1 MRAAAL
7 ADALEDFAPRRR
19 VASFVMPFAVADAPE
34 ETSLLLVDASDPP
47 SPSHAEAEAL
57 EALAERLRH
66 EHDAELAAERERHAA
81 ELAALNERIGELV
94 GTTLVAEMETARDSV
109 VSLVTSVVARI
120 LAPVLSSDVQGRSLI
135 ALAEVVRDAIDDA
148 ESTRVRISGSLAMY
162 EALCRAVPD
171 KVDRFDF
178 TESASVDLSV
188 RIDSRLFETRIS
200 EWSASLEEAMA

>member
-1 MRAAAL
+1 ML
-7 ADALEDFAPRRR
+7 D
-19 VASFVMPFAVADAPE
+19 
-34 ETSLLLVDASDPP
+34 
-47 SPSHAEAEAL
+47 
-57 EALAERLRH
+57 
-66 EHDAELAAERERHAA
+66 
-81 ELAALNERIGELV
+81 
-94 GTTLVAEMETARDSV
+94 
-109 VSLVTSVVARI
+109 VVA
-120 LAPVLSSDVQGRSLI
+120 Q
-135 ALAEVVRDAIDDA
+135 DAIDDA